1 MKENIIL
8 IGSSGFIG
16 KQIKIRLKKKKII
29 SLNSTNINLFSKKS
43 ISKMAHKFNNSIII
57 YAAGKKRTKGDTYNN
72 FQKNISF
79 FFNLLYF
86 FSENTPKKLIFLSS
100 VEVYGE
106 YRLSKKIDEKTE
118 PRPKTLYS
126 LAKLIQEQA
135 LKFFATI
142 YKFEYLILR
151 LPGIYGRDI
160 ENSSIISKL
169 VKSVDNKH
177 PFQLNSSGKEFR
189 DYVFV
194 NNVAN
199 FIYEIINNNFKNLII
214 NIATG
219 KSYKINEIIKFI
231 EINFK
236 KKLNIIRSEKQSLN
250 KEYNLKFDNKL
261 IKKLLPKFQFAKLN
275 QFNYKKEFC

>member
-1 MKENIIL
+1 M
-8 IGSSGFIG
+8 
-16 KQIKIRLKKKKII
+16 KKIKRK
-29 SLNSTNINLFSKKS
+29 LFDAVFNNQAIKS
-43 ISKMAHKFNNSIII
+43 IGA
-57 YAAGKKRTKGDTYNN
+57 
-72 FQKNISF
+72 
-79 FFNLLYF
+79 
-86 FSENTPKKLIFLSS
+86 
-100 VEVYGE
+100 
-106 YRLSKKIDEKTE
+106 
-118 PRPKTLYS
+118 
-126 LAKLIQEQA
+126 
-135 LKFFATI
+135 
-142 YKFEYLILR
+142 
-151 LPGIYGRDI
+151 I

-169 VKSVDNKH
+169 VKSIDNKH
-177 PFQLNSSGKEFR
+177 PFKLNSSGKEFR

-194 NNVAN
+194 KNVAN